1 MRKYVQ
7 YGFLAFNI
15 YIGLRLYL
23 FYSHYMTAGATPFV
37 SRPPS
42 VEAYLPIAALMSL
55 KYFLVTGVID
65 PVHPAGL
72 IILVA
77 AIMTTLVLRRGFCSW
92 ICPIGTLS
100 EICHRV
106 GKRLEIIVKPP
117 RFIDLPL
124 RSLKY
129 ILLAAFVMVT
139 MQMDVLAIRAYMS
152 SPFNRIAD
160 IKMLL
165 FFKNLSLTGVLVL
178 FNLVVLS
185 VIIKNF
191 WCRYL
196 CPYGAM
202 LALFSK
208 AGLTRIERDAEKC
221 IDCNKCDRACPSY
234 IGIAKAPAVTS
245 VECIGCLDCVSACP
259 VADTLEVKVAGK
271 KRIEPD
277 IYGVLLVG
285 VFLAIIVAAQLTG
298 HWQTNI
304 TSAEYKQRIPEAM
317 SPFYTRP

>member
-15 YIGLRLYL
+15 YIGLRLYF
-23 FYSHYMTAGATPFV
+23 FYSHYVTAGATPFV

-55 KYFLVTGVID
+55 KYFLLTGVID

-77 AIMTTLVLRRGFCSW
+77 AIATSLVLRRGFCSW

-100 EICHRV
+100 EICHRA

-129 ILLAAFVMVT
+129 ILLAAFVLVT
-139 MQMDVLAIRAYMS
+139 MQMDALAIRAFMN

-165 FFKNLSLTGVLVL
+165 FFKNLSLTAALVL

-208 AGLTRIERDAEKC
+208 LGPARIERDPEKC
-221 IDCNKCDRACPSY
+221 INCNKCDRVCPAY

-245 VECIGCLDCVSACP
+245 LECIGCLDCVLACP
-259 VADTLEVKVAGK
+259 VPETLEVKMARK
-271 KRIEPD
+271 KVIKPNV
-277 IYGVLLVG
+277 YGLLVVG
-285 VFLAIIVAAQLTG
+285 AFMAIIAGAQLTG

-304 TSAEYKQRIPEAM
+304 TLAEYRQRIPEAM
-317 SPFYTRP
+317 SPLYTRP